1 MERSYLIRYG
11 LTNHVGQFAADTE
24 AVYERGQSVV
34 IASHRGT
41 EIGTILLE
49 SPSSVDESPRP
60 TAIARLLREATPD
73 DHQRARLALRDREN
87 RFDSCQRVFLDGLWP
102 IDLIDVEPLLD
113 QGRTVLLYLGPHR
126 LDTAGVLS
134 ALRAACDLDVML
146 QPVGRDLPDDEP
158 EEQVQEDQGCE
169 SYSSSLGGG
178 CGSEGGG
185 CGTSGG
191 GSCSDCG
198 VKKLLNARR

>member
-11 LTNHVGQFAADTE
+11 LTGQVGRFVADNE
-24 AVYERGQSVV
+24 AVFERGQSVV

-49 SPSSVDESPRP
+49 SPASAEPDARP
-60 TAIARLLREATPD
+60 TPPARLLREANPD
-73 DHQRARLALRDREN
+73 DHQRARLALHDREN
-87 RFDSCQRVFLDGLWP
+87 RFDTCQRVFRDGLWP

-113 QGRTVLLYLGPHR
+113 QGRTVLHYLGPHR
-126 LDTAGVLS
+126 LDTAGVLA
-134 ALRAACDLDVML
+134 ALRAACNLDVML

-158 EEQVQEDQGCE
+158 EEAVEEDHGCG
-169 SYSSSLGGG
+169 SCSSEGGG
-178 CGSEGGG
+178 CGSKGGG
-185 CGTSGG
+185 CGTSGS

-198 VKKLLNARR
+198 VKKLLTARR